1 MARVMIFIDGSNIW
15 WSQNYFSKNQGKKF
29 RIDFRKLID
38 YLIDKRELIRSIY
51 YGSTPDKISPGQAN
65 FIEYLRKLSIQVI
78 EKKLKIR
85 TDPTS
90 GKDIKIE
97 KGVDVALAVDL
108 LAYAWE
114 NAYDVAILVAGDEDY
129 VGAVEKVMSKGKNV
143 ELVSFKGSTSREL
156 RQHCGKTTF
165 IDDIAK
171 IVESKT

>member
-1 MARVMIFIDGSNIW
+1 MARVMIFVDGSNIW
-15 WSQNYFSKNQGKKF
+15 WGQNYYSRDQSKKF
-29 RIDFRKLID
+29 RIDFEKLKD
-38 YLIDKRELIRSIY
+38 YVLDKRELIRTIY
-51 YGSTPDKISPGQAN
+51 YGSTPENISSGQAN
-65 FIEYLRKLSIQVI
+65 FIEYLRKLGIQVI

-85 TDPTS
+85 TDPIL
-90 GKDIKIE
+90 GKDVKIE

-114 NAYDVAILVAGDEDY
+114 NAYDVAILVSGDEDY

-143 ELVSFKGSTSREL
+143 ELVAFKGSTSKEL

-171 IVESKT
+171 IIESKN